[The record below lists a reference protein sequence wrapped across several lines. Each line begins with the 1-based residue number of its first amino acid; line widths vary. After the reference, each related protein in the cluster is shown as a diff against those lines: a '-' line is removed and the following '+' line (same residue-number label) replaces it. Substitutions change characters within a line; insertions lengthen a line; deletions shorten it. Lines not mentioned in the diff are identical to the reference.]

1 MAIGLFRKLS
11 RWMLIPSVERKN
23 VEETTSHPYRP
34 LILLLR
40 EMIDMA
46 YVYECDREKFYY
58 KFLEKISVESL
69 RERGI
74 IDPEAVSR
82 QPRYNLMCGRL
93 KREDAELWALME
105 IGFTARELTIIYGHT
120 NSGSI
125 YVKVARLR
133 KRLYR
138 KRQELMDNG

>member
-1 MAIGLFRKLS
+1 
-11 RWMLIPSVERKN
+11 
-23 VEETTSHPYRP
+23 
-34 LILLLR
+34 
-40 EMIDMA
+40 
-46 YVYECDREKFYY
+46 
-58 KFLEKISVESL
+58 
-69 RERGI
+69 
-74 IDPEAVSR
+74 
-82 QPRYNLMCGRL
+82 MCGRL

-133 KRLYR
+133 KRLHR